1 MWSHICNAE
10 CWIRMCWLVAS
21 CVSSSGAA
29 AEISVEL
36 KRGLQSLLVYSC
48 QIRQMVQGS
57 RACLPGN
64 SCSDAV
70 SWRRS
75 RPGQSLLVMKR
86 PNWSWETA
94 ARPVAAC
101 WPCSEAWLQPSITD
115 AGDCSRSK
123 LLFVPPHA
131 NASIAAASLPLLQA
145 GPHGLQIIPLDFNQT
160 CLKTLPPQCGQ
171 CFQAST
177 RGINTLDCV
186 YLEGNLLPHQGLS
199 NISHC

>member
-1 MWSHICNAE
+1 MLDEDVLVGSELRAFQWSCSRDQRGAE
-10 CWIRMCWLVAS
+10 AWPPESPRLFLPDQAD
-21 CVSSSGAA
+21 GA
-29 AEISVEL
+29 
-36 KRGLQSLLVYSC
+36 GFPG
-48 QIRQMVQGS
+48 MP
-57 RACLPGN
+57 ACLPGN

-86 PNWSWETA
+86 PHWSWETA